1 MSLSASHLALLS
13 LFSDS
18 FVLALAKPIPEEHQK
33 AGKAEGEGKGGEDVS
48 QMSIFLNV
56 LFNSVNIKVE
66 MPREKGSER

>member
-18 FVLALAKPIPEEHQK
+18 FVLALAKSIPEEHQK
-33 AGKAEGEGKGGEDVS
+33 GGKGELEGKGEDVW

-56 LFNSVNIKVE
+56 LFNSVNIKVD